1 MNGAGHRAQDGDE
14 TELLAA
20 RLRRIGAIAWP
31 SFFAAAV
38 ASIVFFAVV
47 DPMELADITW
57 PHLAISREFGYS
69 IGFHVLGLQCSVRAR
84 SLRRASA
91 RDKRASGQ
99 PKQPAADDEPSDSNR
114 RRAGRRR
121 PLHAA
126 PKVHPRKS
134 MVASPVA
141 PCCSFHF
148 ARPVLPRALVALDG
162 RQAVLF
168 DLPARKFYVRP
179 DVLASDSSG

>member
-38 ASIVFFAVV
+38 ASVVFFAVV

-69 IGFHVLGLQCSVRAR
+69 IGFFMFWACTFSSSAFTALL
-84 SLRRASA
+84 LSA
-91 RDKRASGQ
+91 RVKRASGQ
-99 PKQPAADDEPSDSNR
+99 RKQPNADR
-114 RRAGRRR
+114 
-121 PLHAA
+121 
-126 PKVHPRKS
+126 
-134 MVASPVA
+134 
-141 PCCSFHF
+141 
-148 ARPVLPRALVALDG
+148 
-162 RQAVLF
+162 
-168 DLPARKFYVRP
+168 
-179 DVLASDSSG
+179 